1 LISMFLIYFCID
13 NLVSMYSTLIFLH
26 SLTRWFVV
34 LSLVYAIY
42 LAITGLKSQRS
53 FSKTDNAVRHWTA
66 TIAHIQLIIGILV
79 YTQSPAV
86 RYFWKHSKEALQNWD
101 VTFYS
106 LVHAVLMLSAI
117 VVLTIGSA
125 KAKRMSTDREKFK
138 TILVWFLIAFFL
150 IFIAVPW
157 PFSPLSNRP
166 YFR

>member
-1 LISMFLIYFCID
+1 
-13 NLVSMYSTLIFLH
+13 MYSTLIFLH

-34 LSLVYAIY
+34 ISLIFALYRAYV
-42 LAITGLKSQRS
+42 GFKSHKS
-53 FSKTDNAVRHWTA
+53 FSKSDNAVRHWTA

-86 RYFWKHSKEALQNWD
+86 KYFWKHTKDALQNWD

-106 LVHAVLMLSAI
+106 LIHSFIMLLAI

-125 KAKRMSTDREKFK
+125 KSKRMQTDREKFK
-138 TILVWFLIAFFL
+138 VMLLWFFIAFAL

-166 YFR
+166 YLR